1 MRGSKTW
8 EVSLLPLARGLV
20 MPVIHFNLID
30 NRTVEQKRELA
41 KRVSETVCDVLQV
54 KPESVR
60 IAIHEVTPNDFSVGG
75 VTLAEKLEQ
84 NQLQEKA
91 DVEN

>member
-1 MRGSKTW
+1 
-8 EVSLLPLARGLV
+8 